1 MGFAEDKMWDYVRKH
16 LSDFHSITV
25 VDILDHLA
33 GFLTTADME
42 GIRARLGNH
51 GNQRSTYDFLD
62 ALRRRTNW
70 VNGLISALRACE
82 HGDLAERLQV
92 EYDALQPSSGSPST
106 NNSNQFSNVGAAS
119 PQPSSLPHSIN
130 TPPSYS
136 SLPPTF
142 APIRLIQQPSA
153 SPLNT
158 SSATSLPSQ
167 QTPERAT
174 SMTEPPPSYYS
185 LPDRNSTTAAN
196 PPGYLSQPPTDDTL
210 TECKA
215 PIPETQPERR
225 PSSTS
230 STQANDNAA
239 MGIAPQ
245 VASGYAAAY
254 PGVEAVVPS
263 LTPRS
268 PKKGGFESRLSQNS
282 SLDRNT
288 NEGSGDGASNFALP
302 PESAPVRDRAAAFEP
317 DPEPAVR
324 RKETGL
330 PKKRT
335 PVERPDDH
343 MGKVT
348 DNVSHRLSTNP
359 NEATPKSKNTFGGA
373 GRSQIPRKVIHLQT
387 SDPQN
392 TPSPAETR
400 GKNPPKR
407 IETPSNASTN
417 KRDERQETRSEV
429 NRDSNEEE
437 EEHPSKPGV
446 LYSQV
451 RTDQNPASGEE
462 SVTSSLH
469 ESRLA
474 LSESTYGTSRG
485 TTSSRQPPA
494 AEDPRRL
501 HAPFNQHA
509 PDSSSSDSSS
519 SMFTIRS
526 DPIMVSANSCETE
539 SLHSK
544 VNEPEE
550 DDYSSPT
557 SAMGRSTGMEERVS
571 RSRSNVAANSTHP
584 VDASETFDD
593 GDMRDYQLH
602 FVNNPTVDNLSAN
615 NAVGLS
621 PSEGPN
627 SRSNVDEEKDNIALA
642 HVVLPA
648 IMFALVGIFLLY
660 KTRQKQ

>member
-230 STQANDNAA
+230 STQANDN
-239 MGIAPQ
+239 
-245 VASGYAAAY
+245 
-254 PGVEAVVPS
+254 
-263 LTPRS
+263 
-268 PKKGGFESRLSQNS
+268 
-282 SLDRNT
+282 
-288 NEGSGDGASNFALP
+288 GSGDGASNFALP

-343 MGKVT
+343 MGK
-348 DNVSHRLSTNP
+348 
-359 NEATPKSKNTFGGA
+359 
-373 GRSQIPRKVIHLQT
+373 
-387 SDPQN
+387 
-392 TPSPAETR
+392 ETR

>member
-343 MGKVT
+343 MGK
-348 DNVSHRLSTNP
+348 
-359 NEATPKSKNTFGGA
+359 
-373 GRSQIPRKVIHLQT
+373 
-387 SDPQN
+387 
-392 TPSPAETR
+392 ETR

>member
-230 STQANDNAA
+230 STQANDN
-239 MGIAPQ
+239 
-245 VASGYAAAY
+245 
-254 PGVEAVVPS
+254 
-263 LTPRS
+263 
-268 PKKGGFESRLSQNS
+268 
-282 SLDRNT
+282 
-288 NEGSGDGASNFALP
+288 GSGDGASNFALP